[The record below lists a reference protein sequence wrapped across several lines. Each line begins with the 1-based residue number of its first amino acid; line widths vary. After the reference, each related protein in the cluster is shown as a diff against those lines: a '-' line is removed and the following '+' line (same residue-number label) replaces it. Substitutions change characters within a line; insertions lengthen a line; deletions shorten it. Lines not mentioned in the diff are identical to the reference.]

1 MTIVLRL
8 TKYGKTEAFK
18 STVSNEQFAKTKE
31 MEVRKSIQN
40 VMDLPLVRDR
50 LFVIFGQPSLI
61 LAAILDLVKL
71 INS

>member
-1 MTIVLRL
+1 VTIVLRL

-40 VMDLPLVRDR
+40 VISSKKAD
-50 LFVIFGQPSLI
+50 FGI
-61 LAAILDLVKL
+61 ENIHRET
-71 INS
+71 